1 MSQKQDQARAPL
13 DSGEGERFVI
23 TVSARALFD
32 MEQSNAIFEKEGKV
46 AYAKFQKKH
55 ENEPLAPGAAMP
67 LVKKL
72 LALNANMPK
81 GAPLIDVVL
90 LSRNSADTAQRLLSS
105 LEHHGVG
112 IARAVLT
119 GGAPA
124 SDYIEPLNA
133 RLFLSSNPETVTSA
147 IASGIAAATI
157 MPRVGKPGSNAPRQ
171 DVRIAFDGDAV
182 LFSDE
187 AERAYQAGGLEEF
200 TQHERSRASQ
210 SLPDGPFRGFLEGLH
225 VIQKAFGDQPCPI
238 RTALVTA
245 RGLST
250 HRRALVTL
258 QNWGVRID
266 EAMFLAGC
274 NKGPFLK
281 AFGADLFLDD
291 SARNIKDAMDYFV
304 PSGHVPFGA
313 RNAVGASE
321 EQFTGAAV
329 ETAQPA
335 AQRKPKPR

>member
-1 MSQKQDQARAPL
+1 MSQKQEPVRPSI

-32 MEQSNAIFEKEGKV
+32 MEQGNAIFEKEGKA
-46 AYAKFQKKH
+46 AYTKYQKD
-55 ENEPLAPGAAMP
+55 NEGTPLEPGTAMP

-72 LALNANMPK
+72 LALNATLPQ
-81 GAPLIDVVL
+81 GAPLFDVVL
-90 LSRNSADTAQRLLSS
+90 LSRNSADTAGRLLNS

-112 IARAVLT
+112 IVRAILT
-119 GGAPA
+119 GGTPA
-124 SDYIEPLNA
+124 SEYIKPLNA

-147 IASGIAAATI
+147 IQAGVAAATI
-157 MPRVGKPGSNAPRQ
+157 MPSAGNPANPIARN

-200 TQHERSRASQ
+200 TQHERARASQ
-210 SLPDGPFRGFLEGLH
+210 PLPDGPFRGFLEGLH
-225 VIQKAFGDQPCPI
+225 VIQKAFGDQPCPL

-291 SARNIKDAMDYFV
+291 STRNIKDAMDYFV
-304 PSGHVPFGA
+304 ASGHVPFGA

-321 EQFTGAAV
+321 DKFSGAVV
-329 ETAQPA
+329 EAPQSA
-335 AQRKPKPR
+335 RKPRPR